1 MSDLQLWT
9 YIIVGISFGFY
20 LALAIWARAGTTSEF
35 YVAGKGIHPIANGM
49 ATAADWMSAASFISM
64 AGILAFSGY
73 QGSAFIM
80 GWTGGYV
87 LLALLVVPYLRK
99 LGQFTVPGFIGL
111 RYYSNAARLV
121 AVFCLL
127 IVSLTYV
134 IGQMKGVGV
143 TFARFLDLSVE
154 TGLLIGMAIIFIYAV
169 LGGMKGITYTQI
181 AQYIV
186 LIFAYTVP
194 AMFISLQLTGQ
205 VLPQIGLGSHLASD
219 PSFYVLDKL
228 DQVITELGFNAYTST
243 EVNKLNL
250 FLLTLTLM
258 LGTAGLPH
266 IIVRFFTVPTVRETR
281 ISAGWTLLFI
291 AILYTTAPAL
301 GAMARLNITN
311 AIQLKPPTQAEANL
325 VYDYRPDW
333 MYTWELTGLVQFE
346 DKNEDGRVQ
355 YYNDKGLSQNEGRLK
370 QMTSS
375 GTEAQIAQAQANLT
389 TSRQAHEQTPFPNY
403 GWKGNEL
410 VLDNDMI
417 VLANPEIAGMPNWLI
432 ALTAAGAIAAAL
444 STAAGLLLTIAA
456 AISHDVFKSVLKP
469 DLSERTELMIG
480 RIAIT
485 VAILIAGYMGL
496 KPPGF
501 AAEVVA
507 LAFGLAAASLFP
519 AIWLGIFSKRMNK
532 YGAIS
537 GMLAG
542 LIVTLVYI
550 FWFKGWGFISET
562 AMAPNT
568 PHYWLW
574 GISPEAFGAVGA
586 LINMLIALTVS
597 ALTNPPPM
605 EIEQLVSDMR
615 IPKDTLTLTQ

>member
-9 YIIVGISFGFY
+9 YIVVGVSFGLY
-20 LALAIWARAGTTSEF
+20 LAIAIWARAGTTSEF
-35 YVAGKGIHPIANGM
+35 YVAGKGVHPIANGM

-87 LLALLVVPYLRK
+87 LLALLIVPYLRK

-111 RYYSNAARLV
+111 RYDSNAARLV
-121 AVFCLL
+121 AVLCLL

-143 TFARFLDLSVE
+143 TFARFLDLSVQ
-154 TGLLIGMAIIFIYAV
+154 TGLLIGMVIIFIYAV

-181 AQYIV
+181 AQYVV
-186 LIFAYTVP
+186 LIFAYTIP
-194 AMFISLQLTGQ
+194 AIFISLQLTGQ
-205 VLPQIGLGSHLASD
+205 LFPQIGLGSTLVSNPSLHLLDA
-219 PSFYVLDKL
+219 LDKL
-228 DQVITELGFNAYTST
+228 VTDLGFNAYTHSD
-243 EVNKLNL
+243 VNKLNM
-250 FLLTLTLM
+250 FLLTMTLM

-281 ISAGWTLLFI
+281 SSAAWTLLFI

-311 AIQLKPPTQAEANL
+311 AIQLKALDQADANL
-325 VYDYRPDW
+325 VYEYRPDW
-333 MYTWELTGLVQFE
+333 MYTWEQTGLVTFT
-346 DKNEDGRVQ
+346 DKNNDGRIQ
-355 YYNDKGLSQNEGRLK
+355 YYNDKGLSQSEARLK
-370 QMTSS
+370 QLSGS

-389 TSRQAHEQTPFPNY
+389 LAQQAHEQSPLAKY

-417 VLANPEIAGMPNWLI
+417 VLANPEIAGMPNWLV

-456 AISHDVFKSVLKP
+456 AISHDVVKSILKP
-469 DLSERTELMIG
+469 DLSEGAELTIG
-480 RIAIT
+480 RIAMT
-485 VAILIAGYMGL
+485 VAIVIAGYMGL

-519 AIWLGIFSKRMNK
+519 ALWLGIFSKRMNQ

-537 GMLAG
+537 GMLTG
-542 LIVTLVYI
+542 LIVTLTYI
-550 FWFKGWGFISET
+550 FWFKGWGFIPET
-562 AMAPNT
+562 AMAPNNAQ
-568 PHYWLW
+568 YWLW

-586 LINMLIALTVS
+586 CINLLVAIAVAAVTS
-597 ALTNPPPM
+597 PPPAK
-605 EIEQLVSDMR
+605 IDQLVSEMR
-615 IPKDTLTLTQ
+615 IPKHTQRLI